1 MARLSWHIDARF
13 PVEVVAQIVLL
24 VRVPGSLE
32 KVGVSVQVGEAW
44 KKSFLWQKDL
54 EGEEY
59 RLDGNWATLDMEKT
73 FEAVIEAYKGE
84 NRAIP
89 FANRCVSES
98 LRLNRCVSNRTMV

>member
-1 MARLSWHIDARF
+1 MARLSCKVPCGGRCL
-13 PVEVVAQIVLL
+13 IVLL
-24 VRVPGSLE
+24 VRVQGRCLW
-32 KVGVSVQVGEAW
+32 QVGEAG

-54 EGEEY
+54 EGKEY
-59 RLDGNWATLDMEKT
+59 RLAGNWATLDMEKT

-89 FANRCVSES
+89 FANRCVSKS